1 MIQTFKNRP
10 TRLLFEGEVPR
21 ALPPDIVPRAR
32 LLLKQ
37 LHAAVAL
44 GDMRVPPGNRLHALS
59 GSRKGR
65 HAVRINDQWRLAF
78 RWKDGNAT
86 EVEIVDY
93 HGERR

>member
-1 MIQTFKNRP
+1 MIQTFKD
-10 TRLLFEGEVPR
+10 RLTGQLFDNEVPK

-32 LLLKQ
+32 MLLKQ
-37 LHAAVAL
+37 LNAAVSL
-44 GDMRVPPGNRLHALS
+44 GDMRVPPGNRLHALK

-65 HAVRINDQWRLAF
+65 HAVRINDQWRLVF

-93 HGERR
+93 HDERR